1 MTQRLPSCGGCRR
14 RCIRA
19 VAQATPCPYPS
30 AVLIVL
36 VAIAVAAFGI
46 LILGWVVYPSRT
58 ARAAGSGA
66 GESSLSTAGAA
77 GTPIS
82 VILATRESDE
92 AILRRIEDLRRGDYP
107 SDLME
112 IVIALDATRSSGLG
126 SLREKLSLGTR
137 AVHGTEAGKSSALNA
152 GVAAAT
158 HEYLLFV
165 DTAQSFERD
174 TITQLVS
181 AVGTDGW
188 GAMTATLAPTSG
200 DAIMDRYWSRELAIR
215 LGQARRHSIICV
227 TGCAYVMHRR
237 YWREMPTGLICDD
250 LWSTYSVV
258 TNGGRVGIVT
268 AARVTDPRRFTRDD
282 EYARRLR
289 TMTGMLQ
296 FVRWFPAVLSPQ
308 RNPMWKDFLLHKL
321 TRPATP
327 VLLLIG
333 GAATWGAIMLAS
345 PVLAWTLLAAGAATL
360 MLVWVLARVAPGGI
374 QKKAK
379 GLLFAQRLLVMPL
392 YAIARAS
399 RSDWDVWKPHR

>member
-1 MTQRLPSCGGCRR
+1 M
-14 RCIRA
+14 
-19 VAQATPCPYPS
+19 
-30 AVLIVL
+30 LIVL
-36 VAIAVAAFGI
+36 VAIAVTAFGI
-46 LILGWVVYPSRT
+46 LVLGWVVYPSRT
-58 ARAAGSGA
+58 AKAAGVGA
-66 GESSLSTAGAA
+66 GENSSNAA
-77 GTPIS
+77 GLVDTPIS

-92 AILRRIEDLRRGDYP
+92 AILRRIEDLRGGDYP
-107 SDLME
+107 SHLME
-112 IVIALDATRSSGLG
+112 IVVALDATRSSGLDT
-126 SLREKLSLGTR
+126 LQEKLSLGTR
-137 AVHGTEAGKSSALNA
+137 AVHGAVAGKSSALNA

-158 HEYLLFV
+158 HEYLLFM

-174 TITQLVS
+174 AITRLVC

-200 DAIMDRYWSRELAIR
+200 DALMDRYWARELAIR

-237 YWREMPTGLICDD
+237 FWREMPAGLICDD

-268 AARVTDPRRFTRDD
+268 SARVTDPRRFTRDD

-296 FVRWFPAVLSPQ
+296 FVRWFPAVLSPR

-333 GAATWGAIMLAS
+333 GVATWGAIMLAS
-345 PVLAWTLLAAGAATL
+345 PVTAWTLLATGVATIALVWLLATL
-360 MLVWVLARVAPGGI
+360 APGRLG
-374 QKKAK
+374 QKAK

-392 YAIARAS
+392 YAIARAA
-399 RSDWDVWKPHR
+399 RADWDVWKPHR

>member
-1 MTQRLPSCGGCRR
+1 M
-14 RCIRA
+14 
-19 VAQATPCPYPS
+19 
-30 AVLIVL
+30 LIVL
-36 VAIAVAAFGI
+36 VLIAATAFGI

-58 ARAAGSGA
+58 AKSAGSGA
-66 GESSLSTAGAA
+66 GELLSSAG
-77 GTPIS
+77 GVVDKPIS
-82 VILATRESDE
+82 VILATRETDE

-107 SDLME
+107 SELME
-112 IVIALDATRSSGLG
+112 IVIALDATRSSGLE
-126 SLREKLSLGTR
+126 SLREKLPLGTR
-137 AVHGTEAGKSSALNA
+137 AVHGAAAGKSSALNA
-152 GVAAAT
+152 GVAAAA

-165 DTAQSFERD
+165 DTAQSFEPD
-174 TITQLVS
+174 TIAKLVS

-200 DAIMDRYWSRELAIR
+200 DALMDRYWSRELAIR

-237 YWREMPTGLICDD
+237 FWREMPAGLICDD

-308 RNPMWKDFLLHKL
+308 RNPMWQDFLLHKL

-345 PVLAWTLLAAGAATL
+345 PVTAWTLLATAVATIA
-360 MLVWVLARVAPGGI
+360 LVWLLAQVAPGSLGRR
-374 QKKAK
+374 AK
-379 GLLFAQRLLVMPL
+379 GLVFAQRLLMMPL
-392 YAIARAS
+392 YAIARAA

>member
-1 MTQRLPSCGGCRR
+1 MAEASPGS
-14 RCIRA
+14 
-19 VAQATPCPYPS
+19 YPS

-36 VAIAVAAFGI
+36 VLIAAAAFGI

-66 GESSLSTAGAA
+66 DEISSGATRVNE
-77 GTPIS
+77 TPIS
-82 VILATRESDE
+82 IILATRESDE
-92 AILRRIEDLRRGDYP
+92 AILRRIEDLRGGDYP

-112 IVIALDATRSSGLG
+112 IVIALDATRASGLAE
-126 SLREKLSLGTR
+126 LREKLPSGTR
-137 AVHGTEAGKSSALNA
+137 AVHGALAGKSSALNA
-152 GVAAAT
+152 GVASAE

-174 TITQLVS
+174 TISKLVS
-181 AVGTDGW
+181 AVRTDGW

-200 DAIMDRYWSRELAIR
+200 DALMDRYWTRELAIR

-237 YWREMPTGLICDD
+237 FWHDMPAGLICDD

-268 AARVTDPRRFTRDD
+268 EARVTDPRRFTRDN

-308 RNPMWKDFLLHKL
+308 RNPMWQDFLLHKL

-333 GAATWGAIMLAS
+333 AAAAWGAICLVSPILAFSLLTIGTAIIVLVLMLAQFAS
-345 PVLAWTLLAAGAATL
+345 GSLGHRARG
-360 MLVWVLARVAPGGI
+360 LV
-374 QKKAK
+374 
-379 GLLFAQRLLVMPL
+379 FAQRLLVMPL
-392 YAIARAS
+392 FAIGRAA